1 MAAALFSSFSGHP
14 GLADFRDPQIFF
26 SSKGTKLQIKT
37 SGLRPHLG
45 DAMEHFQAFLED
57 CLDLSFVETS
67 RLYVDIG
74 KEICPQTSLIGDQES
89 HLDDEPQVYAWKRC
103 CLEKYMKWMYDD
115 QAPKKGEGQRYYTQN
130 MLHDTGS
137 LTSVTYK
144 KSKHREGGLIYSQ
157 FYNSVKEIYD
167 ANKCFPFANDAM
179 EELALDPHIR
189 NATRNILGGGRRDA
203 KTVEVG
209 YLASKQRTHHAL
221 RDARRKS
228 YGIRE
233 EHRVTWSVFQF
244 SKA

>member
-1 MAAALFSSFSGHP
+1 VP

-26 SSKGTKLQIKT
+26 SSKGTKLQFKT
-37 SGLRPHLG
+37 SDSRPMLN
-45 DAMEHFQAFLED
+45 DSMRYFQSFLED
-57 CLDLSFVETS
+57 CLDLDFVEKD

-74 KEICPQTSLIGDQES
+74 KEICPQTSLIGEQEGQ
-89 HLDDEPQVYAWKRC
+89 LDEEPQVYAWNRC
-103 CLEKYMKWMYDD
+103 CLEKYMNWMYDGL
-115 QAPKKGEGQRYYTQN
+115 APSKKGEGQRYYTQN
-130 MLHDTGS
+130 MLYDAGS
-137 LTSVTYK
+137 LTSVTSK

-189 NATRNILGGGRRDA
+189 DATRNILGGGCRDA

-209 YLASKQRTHHAL
+209 YLASKQRTHRAL
-221 RDARRKS
+221 RDARQKS

-233 EHRVTWSVFQF
+233 EHRV
-244 SKA
+244 KLR